1 MAQPVEISQLL
12 PKQGSNAKASLQ
24 RIFSTNLPA
33 VKTPAQL
40 KVIERYGESFEFLKT
55 FNPDKQVAFTR
66 DLRRVYQG
74 EAPSLALVKGAYN
87 EETVESWLELQLY
100 NLSEFAGCKEK
111 ITIPQVE
118 ETAKIILQD
127 YGYLNVVE
135 IMLFCQK
142 FKKCEYG
149 KFYGAVDP
157 MLILG
162 ALKDFVAERNRQLDA
177 YEREVKDAEQAEA
190 DRKRKEMQDL
200 FRQRYPQA
208 FENDE
213 ELNFCDFHWGQ
224 LYLLTQEEW
233 DNLVPELIAMKM
245 PNGFKRYNY
254 TSERV
259 KKVISERKK

>member
-1 MAQPVEISQLL
+1 M
-12 PKQGSNAKASLQ
+12 
-24 RIFSTNLPA
+24 PA

-40 KVIERYGESFEFLKT
+40 RVIERYGESFNFLKI
-55 FNPDKQVAFTR
+55 FNPDKQVEYTR
-66 DLRRVYQG
+66 DLRRVFKG
-74 EAPSLALVKGAYN
+74 EAPSLSLVRGAYN
-87 EETVESWLELQLY
+87 EEAVESWLELQLY

-162 ALKDFVAERNRQLDA
+162 ALKDFVAERNHYLRQ
-177 YEREVKDAEQAEA
+177 YEKEVEDREAAEQEA
-190 DRKRKEMQDL
+190 RTQQLRDL
-200 FRQRYPQA
+200 FRQRYPKA

-224 LYLLTQEEW
+224 LYKLTQEEW
-233 DNLVPELIAMKM
+233 DNVVPGIIAKQMKS
-245 PNGFKRYNY
+245 GTKRSQYI
-254 TSERV
+254 SQV
-259 KKVISERKK
+259 VDSVIAKRKK